1 MKLYKKIIDDVSKV
15 LEAIAAIMLV
25 SMVTIIFYHVV
36 MRYFFN
42 QAPRWSEEVSLQL
55 MIWFCFIAM
64 LLGVKD
70 EVHISI
76 DLFVKS
82 LPPKILFYIEIFDKI
97 MILLFGGLM
106 AYFIQPYIFK
116 LMRNKLPATGMS
128 VAVQYVV
135 PAIVGLVI
143 VFIQIEKII
152 LQVKGENKW

>member
-1 MKLYKKIIDDVSKV
+1 MKLYKKIIDGISKA

-70 EVHISI
+70 DVHISI

-97 MILLFGGLM
+97 MILLFGGLT
-106 AYFIQPYIFK
+106 AYFIQPYMFK

-152 LQVKGENKW
+152 LQVKGEDKW